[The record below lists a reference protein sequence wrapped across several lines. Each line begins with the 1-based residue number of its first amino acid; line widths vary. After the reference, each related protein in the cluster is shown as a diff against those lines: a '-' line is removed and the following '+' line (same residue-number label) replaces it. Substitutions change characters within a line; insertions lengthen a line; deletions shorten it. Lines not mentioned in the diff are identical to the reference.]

1 MWMIIQYPLK
11 SMKVLVS
18 PSSGHKTLGTQIVF
32 LYDSLQL
39 VDVIVQ
45 TRELG
50 AQPYK
55 QVLGLHR
62 NMIGFSFLM
71 NGKITVFQ

>member
-18 PSSGHKTLGTQIVF
+18 PSSGHKTLGTIN
-32 LYDSLQL
+32 SSQL
-39 VDVIVQ
+39 IDVIVQ
-45 TRELG
+45 TTGYMRIRSTALQ
-50 AQPYK
+50 A
-55 QVLGLHR
+55 GLVHR